1 MGFEV
6 GSGVGREV
14 GFDEGCMEGRAV
26 GVPGLEVG
34 RGVGLGD
41 GAAVSIK
48 QAVSC
53 LTV

>member
-1 MGFEV
+1 M
-6 GSGVGREV
+6 GSGVGF
-14 GFDEGCMEGRAV
+14 GEGCMEGRAV
-26 GVPGLEVG
+26 GVPGLKVG

-48 QAVSC
+48 QDVSW